1 MSTDHIMIDAATQA
15 GIVHSLAEKLRANYV
30 FPDVAEQICARLQ
43 QHLADGDY
51 AGPTDGEFLAF
62 ALTHHLQEV
71 NGDEHLWVRWHPE
84 PLPDHEGQ
92 LRHSEEWTAQ
102 LRLKARLNNYG
113 LHRAERLP
121 GNVGY
126 LDIRRLE
133 RPAWAG
139 ETAVA
144 AMHFVAGAHAL
155 IIDLRQCTGGTP
167 GMVALISSYL
177 FDDEPVHLNSIYWRD
192 DDITQQYWTLPYVP
206 GERLAGKPVYVLISR
221 VTFSGGEEF
230 AYNLQ
235 TRGRATLVGE
245 KTDGGAHPGGSHR
258 LHPHFEVFIPV
269 GRAVNP
275 VTGDDWEDSGVVPD
289 IPTAPEEALNVAY
302 RLALESVLADLGEAS
317 SGPLG
322 ALRAEAQAAL
332 RDQFH
337 TT

>member
-1 MSTDHIMIDAATQA
+1 MGSDHTIIDATTQA
-15 GIVHSLAEKLRANYV
+15 EIVHSLTEKLRANYV
-30 FPDVAEQICARLQ
+30 YPDVAEQICARLQ

-84 PLPDHEGQ
+84 PLPDHEGH
-92 LRHSEEWTAQ
+92 LRHSEEWMAQ
-102 LRLKARLNNYG
+102 QRLRASLDNYG

-126 LDIRRLE
+126 LEIRRLE

-144 AMHFVAGAHAL
+144 AMRFVAQSHAL
-155 IIDLRQCTGGTP
+155 IIDLRKCTGGAP

-206 GERLAGKPVYVLISR
+206 GERLAATPVYVLISR
-221 VTFSGGEEF
+221 VTFSAGEEF

-235 TRGRATLVGE
+235 TRQRATLIGE

-269 GRAVNP
+269 GRAINP
-275 VTGDDWEDSGVVPD
+275 VTGGDWEGSGVVPD
-289 IPTAPEEALNVAY
+289 IPTAAEEALNVAY
-302 RLALESVLADLGEAS
+302 RLALESILADLGEAD

-332 RDQFH
+332 RDLE
-337 TT
+337 